1 MFRGNFT
8 RNGDIMRRAICAAI
22 ITLILGYI
30 TEVILAPVNLH
41 FGSIVSIT
49 VMGAFIIN
57 EINKKNDI

>member
-1 MFRGNFT
+1 
-8 RNGDIMRRAICAAI
+8 MRRAICAAI